1 MEIILQID
9 FGIVL
14 EIVWKYLVD
23 IIFDLVPEIVLKT
36 TSDLEII
43 LQIISKSI
51 MKIVVT

>member
-1 MEIILQID
+1 M
-9 FGIVL
+9 
-14 EIVWKYLVD
+14 D

-51 MKIVVT
+51 MKIVLEIVVEIVVCGNYFEHRV

>member
-1 MEIILQID
+1 M
-9 FGIVL
+9 
-14 EIVWKYLVD
+14 D

-51 MKIVVT
+51 MKIVVVNRCGNYFEHRD